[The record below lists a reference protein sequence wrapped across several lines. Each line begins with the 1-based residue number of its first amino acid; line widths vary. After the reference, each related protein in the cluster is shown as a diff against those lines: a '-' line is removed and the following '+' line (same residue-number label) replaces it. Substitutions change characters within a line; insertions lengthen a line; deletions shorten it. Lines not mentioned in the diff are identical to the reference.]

1 MHLRWIF
8 TLSFKYESLKN
19 GILRRM
25 GRDGKYIRN
34 FFGETESFMNLWEA
48 VFCGIIQGLTE
59 FLPVSS
65 SGHLALA
72 HTFFGMADVETHL
85 SFDIL
90 LHFSTLIVVLI
101 VYHKDVFDLCRA
113 FFIMT
118 DKLLHGRFRM
128 GSLSE
133 TERMAVLLI
142 VATIPLAGGFF
153 LKDFSEYLSA
163 YPSVIGAMLIL
174 NGILLWITDRFVGR
188 KGKASLSVKGALGVG
203 VFQLCATFPGISRSG
218 STISGGML
226 FGLSRKNAVKFSFL
240 MSIPAILGAN
250 VTNIPEMLAT
260 PVENKM
266 LRYYLVGM
274 AAALVSGF
282 VAMKLLAYISS
293 KEKFGFFAY
302 YCIAIGGAVLF
313 F

>member
-1 MHLRWIF
+1 MDFYSVFQI
-8 TLSFKYESLKN
+8 
-19 GILRRM
+19 RM
-25 GRDGKYIRN
+25 IEKRHASAHGLERKTYPE

-72 HTFFGMADVETHL
+72 HTFFGMANVENHL

-90 LHFSTLIVVLI
+90 LHFATLVVVLT
-101 VYHKDVFDLCRA
+101 VYHKDVFDLCVA
-113 FFIMT
+113 LVTMPY
-118 DKLLHGRFRM
+118 KLVRGKFKIS
-128 GSLSE
+128 SLSE
-133 TERMAVLLI
+133 TERMALLLI
-142 VATIPLAGGFF
+142 FATIPLAGGLF

-163 YPSVIGAMLIL
+163 YPSVVGAMLIL
-174 NGILLWITDRFVGR
+174 NGTLLWVTDRFANR
-188 KGKASLSVKGALGVG
+188 KGKGSLSVKGALGVG
-203 VFQLCATFPGISRSG
+203 FFQLFAIFPGISRSG

-240 MSIPAILGAN
+240 MSIPAVLGAN
-250 VTNIPEMLAT
+250 IMNIPEMLAT
-260 PVENKM
+260 PVENKV
-266 LRYYLVGM
+266 LGYYLIGM

-282 VAMKLLAYISS
+282 VAMKFLAYISS

-302 YCIAIGGAVLF
+302 YCIAIGIAVLF